1 MAISLFTRKKQDQ
14 YSVAPNMSTNNG
26 AINYQS
32 TYKQPTTSYN
42 PISAVKSYVA
52 PYSPATSVAK
62 AQQASTYFKNPTP
75 PAPNMS
81 VAPKQIQG
89 SGYSS
94 NFASNPSNYKTPT
107 PTAPPPPKPLPQQAS
122 PIDAQTKALN
132 DFLESMRQQNA
143 SREQQTMETAQK
155 QQNLLGQRYDL
166 MGQAIQGQI
175 DPLKSNFDRFRTNS
189 EANIAD
195 VTAQGELQKDQARD
209 YYGEA
214 NRTAAQ
220 ARQETGAQAGR
231 KFAGQGAIDSA
242 GAGSYREANENIDSE
257 FNRVVAQNAKAL
269 AGKQTEIDMAV
280 GQYTREAK
288 SLIQQEEANLMQQ
301 LKAIDIQ
308 FADNAVAKE
317 QAMLEVFNS
326 AQERVYQIQDRMSE
340 IEQQAMQQKQNIALE
355 LAKLDTTKLSAEF
368 MATGIPTNQT
378 EYEYMIKNADTFEKL
393 GLTSAS
399 ADQNKGQVVSAIQR
413 LSDGDIAG
421 IVGMGKY
428 NPMNQIPGSKAQQTY
443 NDWKN
448 LQAMLSLESR
458 QQLKGSGAIS
468 DFEAKVLE
476 RAANLGLDT
485 NLSEEQ
491 FRSRLGVLMNEI
503 NGGQLQPAPQG
514 AGNII
519 TAPDGQQVMIVG

>member
-1 MAISLFTRKKQDQ
+1 MSTSLFTRKKQDQ
-14 YSVAPNMSTNNG
+14 YSVAPNMSV
-26 AINYQS
+26 APQYQS
-32 TYKQPTTSYN
+32 TYKAQTPN
-42 PISAVKSYVA
+42 QAVSSLVGQ
-52 PYSPATSVAK
+52 YSPATSIAK
-62 AQQASTYFKNPTP
+62 AQQSSSYFKNPTP
-75 PAPNMS
+75 QAPNMS
-81 VAPKQIQG
+81 VAPKTIQG
-89 SGYSS
+89 SGYGS
-94 NFASNPSNYKTPT
+94 NYASNPSNYKAPA
-107 PTAPPPPKPLPQQAS
+107 PVAPPAPKPLPQQQAS
-122 PIDAQTKALN
+122 PVDAQTKALN
-132 DFLESMRQQNA
+132 DFLESMRAQSA
-143 SREQQTMETAQK
+143 GREQTTLATAEREK
-155 QQNLLGQRYDL
+155 ALLGQRYDL

-175 DPLKSNFDRFRTNS
+175 DPLKSNFDRFRANS
-189 EANIAD
+189 EADIID
-195 VTAQGELQKDQARD
+195 VAKQGEMQKDQARD

-220 ARQETGAQAGR
+220 ARQETSQQAAR

-280 GQYTREAK
+280 GQYTRQAK
-288 SLIQQEEANLMQQ
+288 TLIQQEEANLMQQ
-301 LKAIDIQ
+301 LKAIEIQ
-308 FADNAVAKE
+308 YADNALAKE
-317 QAMLEVFNS
+317 QAMLQVFNQ
-326 AQERVYQIQDRMSE
+326 AQERVYQIQDRMAE

-368 MATGIPTNQT
+368 MATGVPTNQT

-413 LSDGDIAG
+413 LAGGDIAG
-421 IVGMGKY
+421 IVGMGKF
-428 NPMNQIPGSKAQQTY
+428 NPLNQIPGSNAQQTY

-458 QQLKGSGAIS
+458 EKLKGSGAIS
-468 DFEAKVLE
+468 DFESKVLE

-491 FRSRLGVLMNEI
+491 FRQRLGVLMNEI
-503 NGGQLQPAPQG
+503 NGGQIRPSTYS
-514 AGNII
+514 GNII
-519 TAPDGQQVMIVG
+519 IAPDGQQVMIVD